1 MRGRFRVFGNAAIIA
16 TLFVVLFSY
25 AMFQGGFV
33 SWFLFFSFLPIFF
46 YLLVFLFYP
55 MKKWNV
61 TREVTRPIIQAGDK
75 IDVML
80 RIKRNIPF
88 PIYYCIVEEVF
99 PVSLMKADS
108 STEKYRHMDHPEK
121 RFVERKIKKVV
132 FPGFKRSLALPYTIE
147 QVPRGEH
154 QLKGIR
160 VKLSD
165 IFGFVKRE
173 HLFNVSNELIAYPTI
188 RPITMQEQYQ
198 NFEQGSVSSSSHQLM
213 NTNVAIGVREYVPGD
228 RFSRID
234 WKQTARRNNVMTKEF
249 EQEKS
254 TDILLILDS
263 CHYEGMNALAFE
275 ASVELS
281 LSLMN
286 VFRKQGN
293 QAGLLSI
300 GAEAVYF
307 QSEQNAGAQARI
319 NHFLAR
325 IQPNG
330 ERSFSISVKE
340 EMKQIKAGQMAIV
353 ITTRIDDFF
362 KQSMLQVK
370 QRTKRIAVIFIQ
382 ATDLISEAENH
393 AVLQLRYAGIGVQ
406 IMTEQQLVHNPI
418 EVNIR

>member
-1 MRGRFRVFGNAAIIA
+1 
-16 TLFVVLFSY
+16 
-25 AMFQGGFV
+25 
-33 SWFLFFSFLPIFF
+33 
-46 YLLVFLFYP
+46 
-55 MKKWNV
+55 
-61 TREVTRPIIQAGDK
+61 
-75 IDVML
+75 
-80 RIKRNIPF
+80 
-88 PIYYCIVEEVF
+88 
-99 PVSLMKADS
+99 
-108 STEKYRHMDHPEK
+108 
-121 RFVERKIKKVV
+121 
-132 FPGFKRSLALPYTIE
+132 
-147 QVPRGEH
+147 
-154 QLKGIR
+154 
-160 VKLSD
+160 
-165 IFGFVKRE
+165 
-173 HLFNVSNELIAYPTI
+173 
-188 RPITMQEQYQ
+188 
-198 NFEQGSVSSSSHQLM
+198 
-213 NTNVAIGVREYVPGD
+213 
-228 RFSRID
+228 
-234 WKQTARRNNVMTKEF
+234 
-249 EQEKS
+249 
-254 TDILLILDS
+254 
-263 CHYEGMNALAFE
+263 MNALAFE

-353 ITTRIDDFF
+353 ITTKIDDFF

-370 QRTKRIAVIFIQ
+370 RRTKRIAVIFIQ

>member
-147 QVPRGEH
+147 
-154 QLKGIR
+154 
-160 VKLSD
+160 
-165 IFGFVKRE
+165 
-173 HLFNVSNELIAYPTI
+173 
-188 RPITMQEQYQ
+188 
-198 NFEQGSVSSSSHQLM
+198 
-213 NTNVAIGVREYVPGD
+213 
-228 RFSRID
+228 
-234 WKQTARRNNVMTKEF
+234 
-249 EQEKS
+249 
-254 TDILLILDS
+254 
-263 CHYEGMNALAFE
+263 
-275 ASVELS
+275 
-281 LSLMN
+281 
-286 VFRKQGN
+286 
-293 QAGLLSI
+293 
-300 GAEAVYF
+300 
-307 QSEQNAGAQARI
+307 
-319 NHFLAR
+319 
-325 IQPNG
+325 
-330 ERSFSISVKE
+330 
-340 EMKQIKAGQMAIV
+340 
-353 ITTRIDDFF
+353 
-362 KQSMLQVK
+362 
-370 QRTKRIAVIFIQ
+370 
-382 ATDLISEAENH
+382 
-393 AVLQLRYAGIGVQ
+393 
-406 IMTEQQLVHNPI
+406 
-418 EVNIR
+418 